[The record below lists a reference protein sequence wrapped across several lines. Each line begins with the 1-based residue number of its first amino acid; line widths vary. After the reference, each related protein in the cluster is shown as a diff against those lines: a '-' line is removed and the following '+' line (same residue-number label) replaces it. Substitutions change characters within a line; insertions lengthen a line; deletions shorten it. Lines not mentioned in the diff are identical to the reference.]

1 MIKYEY
7 IVNNLSFSLIIKSFV
22 LKLKGIHHLLEEGSM
37 RKKLLFIAIIML
49 IALCSCEISE
59 TSFSIEPRKP
69 DNNIPDITFTYEEYI
84 PEPGEGIIYNA
95 TYAINENYLIY
106 YQIVDETVRYGFM
119 DLKFNKIT
127 DAISLNEPHFHNGLA
142 CVVTRDLDT
151 NNIVNNVYDMD
162 LTLLDIDGKYPFMY
176 DGIWLSGE
184 NITITS
190 WTLGARGERKM
201 NLYKIFTDSKFGDI
215 DIYSTLIPVKS
226 DNGVYGYKTFADV
239 YVNGVNGN
247 EGYKIPPVYDNARD
261 FSEGLAAVRMDEKYG
276 YINTDG
282 IIVIP
287 CQYSDAGE
295 FSNGI
300 AQVEQIDPE
309 TLFENT
315 TWSLI
320 DTEGNA
326 VSDSKYAVIREYREG
341 FASAGKYST
350 INGGVLIDE
359 NGTEHFADIF
369 RVAWGFVDGISL
381 VQDAYGAYFF
391 IDKDGYNINGEK
403 YEDAKEFSEGLAVV
417 GKRDKYGYIGKD
429 GLIQIEP
436 VYEYATSFNSGFAV
450 VRLPGESLSFVI
462 DKMGNK
468 YLEELDLDGLS
479 KFNEDG
485 YALGYSIVDEEGNRN
500 YYLIHME

>member
-1 MIKYEY
+1 
-7 IVNNLSFSLIIKSFV
+7 
-22 LKLKGIHHLLEEGSM
+22 M
-37 RKKLLFIAIIML
+37 RKKPLIIAFIILII
-49 IALCSCEISE
+49 LCSCENPKTSVPIE
-59 TSFSIEPRKP
+59 TRKP

-95 TYAINENYLIY
+95 AYAINENYLVY
-106 YQIVDETVRYGFM
+106 YHIENEKIRYGFM
-119 DLKFNKIT
+119 DLEFNKIT
-127 DAISLNEPHFHNGLA
+127 DAISNNEPHFYNGLV
-142 CVVTRDLDT
+142 CIVTHDLET
-151 NNIVNNVYDMD
+151 NDIVNNVYDKN
-162 LTLLDIDGKYPFMY
+162 LTLLDIDGKNPFMY

-184 NITITS
+184 IITITS

-215 DIYSTLIPVKS
+215 DIYNTLIPVKS

-239 YVNGVNGN
+239 YVNGITGN
-247 EGYKIPPVYDNARD
+247 EGYKIPPVYERAHD

-287 CQYSDAGE
+287 FQYSGAGE

-300 AQVEQIDPE
+300 AQVEQIDME
-309 TLFENT
+309 TNFENT

-359 NGTEHFADIF
+359 NGKEHFADLF
-369 RVAWGFVDGISL
+369 RVAWGYVDGISL

-391 IDKDGYNINGEK
+391 IDKDGYNINGEY

-468 YLEELDLDGLS
+468 YLEELDLYGLS
-479 KFNEDG
+479 KFNQDG
-485 YALGYSIVDEEGNRN
+485 YALGYSIVDEEGNRI